1 MLEVSLPAIWASMN
15 SWFTPAVFFVLL
27 NIVIGTIAFSS
38 SLAPSPDH
46 KRPAQDADHP
56 AAAAPAQNSLSRTSS
71 VLHRLKSINLYRQK
85 TDEIQPTT
93 AFPDPGPSPAP
104 PPAEEH
110 HLGRSASD
118 SGDAEQQPKEEPKKM
133 KKWAS
138 SKSAFMEPS
147 RKEEEEIT
155 GVRRP
160 ATMRAGRLLDESV
173 DTKADDFINKFRD
186 QLKLQRLDSIK
197 RFKDM
202 INRAK

>member
-1 MLEVSLPAIWASMN
+1 MY
-15 SWFTPAVFFVLL
+15 SWFTPTVFFVLL
-27 NIVIGTIAFSS
+27 NIVIGTIAISS
-38 SLAPSPDH
+38 SLASSPDH
-46 KRPAQDADHP
+46 QQPAQDPHHP
-56 AAAAPAQNSLSRTSS
+56 AAAAQNNLSRTSS

-93 AFPDPGPSPAP
+93 TFPDPDPSPV
-104 PPAEEH
+104 EEH
-110 HLGRSASD
+110 HFGRSVSD
-118 SGDAEQQPKEEPKKM
+118 SAAAEQQPKEEPKKM

-147 RKEEEEIT
+147 RNMEEEEEIT

-160 ATMRAGRLLDESV
+160 ATMRAGRVVDESV
-173 DTKADDFINKFRD
+173 DAKADDFINKFRD

>member
-1 MLEVSLPAIWASMN
+1 MLESSLPAIWASMN
-15 SWFTPAVFFVLL
+15 SWFTPTVLFVLL

-38 SLAPSPDH
+38 SPDR
-46 KRPAQDADHP
+46 KRPAQDAHHP
-56 AAAAPAQNSLSRTSS
+56 AAAAQNNLSRTSS

-85 TDEIQPTT
+85 TDEIQPATT
-93 AFPDPGPSPAP
+93 FLDPDPSPAP
-104 PPAEEH
+104 PVVEEH
-110 HLGRSASD
+110 HFGRSASD
-118 SGDAEQQPKEEPKKM
+118 GAAAELQPKEEEPKKM

-160 ATMRAGRLLDESV
+160 ATMRAGRVVDESV
-173 DTKADDFINKFRD
+173 DAKADDFINKFRN
-186 QLKLQRLDSIK
+186 QLKLQRLDSIN

-202 INRAK
+202 INRA

>member
-1 MLEVSLPAIWASMN
+1 MLESSLPALWASMN
-15 SWFTPAVFFVLL
+15 SWFTPTVLFVLL

-38 SLAPSPDH
+38 SPDR
-46 KRPAQDADHP
+46 KRPAQDAHLP
-56 AAAAPAQNSLSRTSS
+56 AAAAQNNLSRTSS

-85 TDEIQPTT
+85 TDEIQPATT
-93 AFPDPGPSPAP
+93 FVDPDPSPAP
-104 PPAEEH
+104 PVVEEH
-110 HLGRSASD
+110 HFGRSASD
-118 SGDAEQQPKEEPKKM
+118 GAAAEQRPKEEEPKKM

-160 ATMRAGRLLDESV
+160 ATMRAGRVVDESV
-173 DTKADDFINKFRD
+173 DAKADDFINKFRN
-186 QLKLQRLDSIK
+186 QLKLQRLDSIN